1 MAINGSFFKFCDDDD
16 NKINMK
22 KYFISFFKDEKN
34 KNIDDKGLVE
44 IIEKLNQL
52 YEYTLDGHNK
62 IINSKIQELNNE
74 HKKIVEQYEKK
85 IQELREK
92 SENSIVKKQD
102 DVIELMKKMSIKEFL
117 IYK

>member
-1 MAINGSFFKFCDDDD
+1 M
-16 NKINMK
+16 
-22 KYFISFFKDEKN
+22 
-34 KNIDDKGLVE
+34 
-44 IIEKLNQL
+44 
-52 YEYTLDGHNK
+52 DGHNK

-117 IYK
+117 IYKLKK